1 MSKKLFL
8 STIFLC
14 LGLIVKAEDTDV
26 SKHENVVFP
35 VSTTSSAGSTV
46 TLSVE
51 MNNTVDAVS
60 FQFDVFLPEGFTIPV
75 DDSNQYLIVL
85 SESRTTS
92 AKHNIQ
98 SAFRPSDGSVRVI
111 CCSSNLTPVA
121 FAGTSGEVC
130 TIQLKV
136 DDDVAD
142 GEYPIIFKNIEVGDI
157 DAVAHLVD
165 QVEATL
171 TIEAPALPFYDE
183 GYAVKVLPFA
193 MNENKVDE
201 ELLVHIPI
209 TMVNETNV
217 KSFEFDLQLPSSF
230 ITTLSYMDEDG
241 LKITVA
247 NFTTTIGNASADG
260 TISVSSVQLNARYK
274 INAGT
279 TAIGELPLFY
289 EDDLIP
295 AGVYPIT
302 IKNIKFTGTDGNTYM
317 AAPYTTEIYVGD
329 SPKATVTDGVVAF
342 HGDYGEA
349 EGLELL
355 KACLLEGATID
366 MTEVSDFAEDPSGF
380 RTDNVIVTAET
391 ISYGRAMSNA
401 WGSLCLPF
409 ALESSDN
416 FQLYELK
423 SASSS
428 AMTFDPVSSVEANTP
443 VIFKAS
449 GDGFTVKAANDG
461 FDFGFCAAKPSIEAI
476 DNWVLN
482 GSYSEETIDVSGMQA
497 YGLMNNEF
505 HRFTKTLTAGAFRAW
520 LQNNG
525 EPMNATIRI
534 EDSTDGIS
542 IVEQEDGTVRL
553 IFDMQGR
560 QLKDD
565 VRQQMIIE
573 NGQKVVRYNK

>member
-14 LGLIVKAEDTDV
+14 LGVIAKAEDTDV
-26 SKHENVVFP
+26 SKYENVVFP
-35 VSTTSSAGSTV
+35 VSTTGSAGSTV

-51 MNNTVDAVS
+51 MNNTVNAVS

-75 DDSNQYLIVL
+75 DDRGQYQIVV

-92 AKHNIQ
+92 AKHIIQ
-98 SAFRPSDGSVRVI
+98 SAFIPSDGSIRVI
-111 CCSSNLTPVA
+111 CSSNPPVA
-121 FAGTSGEVC
+121 FVGNSGEVC
-130 TIQLKV
+130 TIQLNV
-136 DDDVAD
+136 GDDVAE
-142 GEYPIIFKNIEVGDI
+142 GEYPIIFKDIEVGD
-157 DAVAHLVD
+157 DCAVAHLVD

-171 TIEAPALPFYDE
+171 TVEAPAPPSYDE
-183 GYAVKVLPFA
+183 GYAVEVLPFA

-201 ELLVHIPI
+201 SSLVRIPI
-209 TMVNETNV
+209 TMKNNTNV

-230 ITTLSYMDEDG
+230 IDTYSYYDEDG
-241 LKITVA
+241 IEISLA
-247 NFTTTIGNASADG
+247 NFTATIGKAAADG
-260 TISVSSVQLNARYK
+260 TISVSVSPNRPTYK

-279 TAIGELPLFY
+279 TAIGVLPLFY
-289 EDDLIP
+289 ENDLIP
-295 AGVYPIT
+295 GGVYPIS
-302 IKNIKFTGTDGNTYM
+302 IKNIKLTGTDGNTYM

-329 SPKATVTDGVVAF
+329 APKATVADGVAAF
-342 HGDYGEA
+342 HGNYGET

-355 KACLLEGATID
+355 KASLPEGATID
-366 MTEVSDFAEDPSGF
+366 MTEVSDFAEDPSEL

-505 HRFTKTLTAGAFRAW
+505 HRFTKTLTAGAFRSW

-542 IVEQEDGTVRL
+542 IVEQEDGSVRL
-553 IFDMQGR
+553 IFDIQGR

>member
-1 MSKKLFL
+1 MLKKLFL
-8 STIFLC
+8 STLC
-14 LGLIVKAEDTDV
+14 LSLGLMVKAEDTDV
-26 SKHENVVFP
+26 SQYENVVFP
-35 VSTTSSAGSTV
+35 VSTTGEAGTNVTV
-46 TLSVE
+46 SVE
-51 MNNTVDAVS
+51 MNNTVEATG
-60 FQFDVFLPEGFTIPV
+60 FQFDIVLPEGITV
-75 DDSNQYLIVL
+75 ATDDDGFYLIEL
-85 SESRTTS
+85 SEERTTS
-92 AKHNIQ
+92 KKTDYFNSVHQ
-98 SAFRPSDGSVRVI
+98 PDGSVRVM
-111 CCSSNLTPVA
+111 CSSTQSYT
-121 FAGTSGEVC
+121 FEGTSGEVC
-130 TIQLKV
+130 TIELNIGEE
-136 DDDVAD
+136 VAD
-142 GEYPIIFKNIEVGDI
+142 GDYPIIFKNIEISDKG
-157 DAVAHLVD
+157 ANAHRVS

-171 TIEAPALPFYDE
+171 TVGAVDVNYDE

-193 MNENKVDE
+193 MNKNKVDE

-302 IKNIKFTGTDGNTYM
+302 IKNIKLTGTDGNTYM

-329 SPKATVTDGVVAF
+329 APKATVADGVAAF

-355 KACLLEGATID
+355 KASLPEGATID
-366 MTEVSDFAEDPSGF
+366 MTEVCDMAEDPSGF

-409 ALESSDN
+409 ALESDDN
-416 FQLYELK
+416 IQLYELT

-428 AMTFDPVSSVEANTP
+428 AMTFDPVASVEANTP

-461 FDFGFCAAKPSIEAI
+461 FDTGFAAAMPKTSIEAI
-476 DNWVLN
+476 TDWVLN

-534 EDSTDGIS
+534 EDSTEGIS
-542 IVEQEDGTVRL
+542 IIEQEDGSVKL

-560 QLKDD
+560 QLNDCPSH
-565 VRQQMIIE
+565 QIFIE
-573 NGQKVVRYNK
+573 NGHKVVRTK

>member
-14 LGLIVKAEDTDV
+14 LGVIAKAEDTDV
-26 SKHENVVFP
+26 SKYENVVFP
-35 VSTTSSAGSTV
+35 VSTTGSAGSTV

-51 MNNTVDAVS
+51 MNNTVDAVN

-92 AKHNIQ
+92 AKHYIQ

-111 CCSSNLTPVA
+111 CSSNLPPVA

-171 TIEAPALPFYDE
+171 TIEAPALPSYDE

-193 MNENKVDE
+193 MNKNKVDE

-289 EDDLIP
+289 ENDLIP
-295 AGVYPIT
+295 AGVYPIS
-302 IKNIKFTGTDGNTYM
+302 IKNIKLTGTDGNTYI

-329 SPKATVTDGVVAF
+329 APKATATYGVVAF
-342 HGDYGEA
+342 HGDYGET
-349 EGLELL
+349 EGFELL
-355 KACLLEGATID
+355 KAALPEGATID
-366 MTEVSDFAEDPSGF
+366 LTEVSDFAEDPSGF

-428 AMTFDPVSSVEANTP
+428 AMTFDPVASVEANTP

-520 LQNNG
+520 LQNYG